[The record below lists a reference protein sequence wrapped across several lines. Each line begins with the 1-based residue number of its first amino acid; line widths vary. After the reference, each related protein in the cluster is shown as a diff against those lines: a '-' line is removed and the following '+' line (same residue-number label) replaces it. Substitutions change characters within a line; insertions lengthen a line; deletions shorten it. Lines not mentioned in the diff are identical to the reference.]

1 VRVTYWTTAPLE
13 PSIEAVSQEVED
25 LARHFDGRVFA
36 VNPHLSFKLQRGG
49 RILGFNPGFDPFLRL
64 VVPVLERGTR
74 INHVYSESAPWL
86 FHKALRARPI
96 VFTIA
101 SEKGAPLPEFLER
114 CACIVAQTPGMAR
127 KLQKLGVGRE
137 RAALVYPGVNLDA
150 LKPGDAPANRGTPR
164 VLLATFPRSSE
175 ELEERGVSFLLK
187 TARQF
192 PDIRFTLLSRPWRGG
207 STALESVKRQL
218 TDGSLANV
226 TVLEGVQADMRAVY
240 LQHDFTVIPY
250 TVADGGKECPRS
262 LVETLACGVPVLISD
277 VAPFSE
283 FVREH
288 QCGESFG
295 LEPASF
301 AAAVER
307 ASSRY
312 PQLSANAA
320 TCARANFDLRRTTQ
334 AYAAIYDRLAPV

>member
-1 VRVTYWTTAPLE
+1 MRLTYWTTAPLE
-13 PSIEAVSQEVED
+13 PEIEAVSQEVED

-36 VNPHLSFKLQRGG
+36 VNPHLSFKLQGGG
-49 RILGFNPGFDPFLRL
+49 RVLGFNPAFDPFLRL
-64 VVPVLERGTR
+64 LVPVIERGAR

-114 CACIVAQTPGMAR
+114 CACVVAQTSGMAR
-127 KLQKLGVGRE
+127 KLEKLGVGRE
-137 RAALVYPGVNLDA
+137 RSALVYPGVNLDA
-150 LKPGDAPANRGTPR
+150 LRPGDRADMRATPR
-164 VLLATFPRSSE
+164 ILLATFPRTSG
-175 ELEERGVSFLLK
+175 ELEERGVNFLLR

-192 PDIRFTLLSRPWRGG
+192 PDIHFTLLSRPWRGG
-207 STALESVKRQL
+207 SSALTVVKQQVAA
-218 TDGSLANV
+218 DSLANV
-226 TVLEGVQADMRAVY
+226 TVLEGVQQDMRAVY

-262 LVETLACGVPVLISD
+262 LVETLACGVPALISD

-283 FVREH
+283 FVREQ
-288 QCGESFG
+288 QCGESFA
-295 LEPASF
+295 LDPANF

-307 ASSRY
+307 ACSRY
-312 PQLSANAA
+312 PQLSARAA
-320 TCARANFDLRRTTQ
+320 TCARAHFDLRSTTQ
-334 AYAAIYDRLAPV
+334 TYAAIYDRLA